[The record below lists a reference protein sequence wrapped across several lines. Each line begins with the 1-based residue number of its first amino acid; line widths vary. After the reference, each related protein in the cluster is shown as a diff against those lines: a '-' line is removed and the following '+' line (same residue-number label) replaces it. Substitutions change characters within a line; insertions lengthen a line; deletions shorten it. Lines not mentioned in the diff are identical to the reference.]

1 MKTLA
6 DPRNALAQGLAALRS
21 EFQVP
26 ASFPAD
32 VLQAAEIASKRAPT
46 EHVDR
51 TQLPFVTLDPASS
64 TDLDQAFWIAS
75 SGADLLLHYAIADVS
90 WFVDDGSAIDAEAW
104 RRGETL
110 YLPDGKAGLYPPALS
125 EGAASLLPDGPR
137 PAVVLI
143 VRVNPDGDVRLDGA
157 ERAVIRSTAKLAYHS
172 VQASD
177 LPAEFGELAQR
188 VQAAELRR
196 GAARVDPPEQ
206 EVAALPGGGFEL
218 TFRPRLASEADN
230 AALSL
235 ATNLAVADALQ
246 SHGTGLFR
254 VMAEPDAKAVAR
266 LRLAAQAFGVAWPTW
281 TSLKQFE
288 RTLDQRNPQ
297 HAALM
302 LAIRRAG
309 SGASY
314 AQYRSGIVPWHAA
327 VSAIYAHA
335 TAPLRRLADRYVL
348 RAALAIVN
356 GGPVPT
362 LVEDAFEKLPPVMAR
377 ADARASR
384 IDRAVVDLAE
394 AVQLSNQE
402 GKSFAAVVTDVDERG
417 AKVQLRHLPVV
428 ARVSARKLAPGE
440 PIIVRLIAVDEV
452 RRTIT
457 LELVEQGVSSG

>member
-1 MKTLA
+1 MKTLV
-6 DPRNALAQGLAALRS
+6 DPSNALAQGLAAIRS

-26 ASFPAD
+26 ASFPPD
-32 VLQAAEIASKRAPT
+32 VLQAAEVVDKRVPT

-51 TQLPFVTLDPASS
+51 TELPFVTLDPASS
-64 TDLDQAFWIAS
+64 TDLDQAFWIAP

-157 ERAVIRSTAKLAYHS
+157 ERAVIRSTAKLAYCS

-177 LPAEFGELAQR
+177 LPAQFGELARR
-188 VQAAELRR
+188 VQAAEARR

-206 EVAALPGGGFEL
+206 EVAALPDGGYEL
-218 TFRPRLASEADN
+218 TFRPRLASEANN

-266 LRLAAQAFGVAWPTW
+266 LRLTAQALGVAWPAGTL
-281 TSLKQFE
+281 LKDFE
-288 RTLDQRNPQ
+288 RTLDQGNPQ

-302 LAIRRAG
+302 MAIRRAG
-309 SGASY
+309 PGASY
-314 AQYRSGIVPWHAA
+314 APHRSGILPWHAA
-327 VSAIYAHA
+327 MTATYTHA
-335 TAPLRRLADRYVL
+335 TAPLRRLADRYVV
-348 RAALAIVN
+348 RAALAIAH
-356 GGPVPT
+356 GRPVPAI
-362 LVEDAFEKLPPVMAR
+362 VEEAFEKLPPVMAR
-377 ADARASR
+377 ADALASR
-384 IDRAVVDLAE
+384 IDRALVELAE
-394 AVQLSNQE
+394 AVLLSGQE
-402 GKSFAAVVTDVDERG
+402 RKTFDAVVIDVDERG
-417 AKVQLRHLPVV
+417 AKVQLRELPVV
-428 ARVSARKLAPGE
+428 ARVSAREVVPGE
-440 PIIVRLIAVDEV
+440 PIGVRLIAVDQG
-452 RRTIT
+452 RRTMT
-457 LELVEQGVSSG
+457 FELAQQGVSAA